1 MAYSSPRSLQGVAP
15 SPAPEGVDRSEEQ
28 LFLVHA
34 PGIDTEELVR
44 QLRLNTATRSLLPHP
59 AAAIGRAR
67 MQAQRQALRASLNDL
82 KRSMRD
88 YGLVDSHRK
97 GLLGWLDLRVK
108 RGLRKLFQRHLLQ
121 ERRVHLKLL
130 KSLGRIIDYLETED
144 KTLRLSLDR
153 CQQEYEQAGG
163 AGGAWPEADETT
175 SPTEASARGR
185 RAGTANQLS

>member
-1 MAYSSPRSLQGVAP
+1 MAYPPARPSQEIAP
-15 SPAPEGVDRSEEQ
+15 PLAPEGMDRSEEE

-34 PGIDTEELVR
+34 PGIDNEELMR
-44 QLRLNTATRSLLPHP
+44 QVRLNAATRSLLPHP

-67 MQAQRQALRASLNDL
+67 MQAQRQALLASLNDL

-97 GLLGWLDLRVK
+97 GLFGWLDLRVK

-121 ERRVHLKLL
+121 EHRVHLKLL

-144 KTLRLSLDR
+144 QALRLSLDR
-153 CQQEYEQAGG
+153 CQQEYEQASG
-163 AGGAWPEADETT
+163 ARGPWPEAGEVT
-175 SPTEASARGR
+175 SPTAKCPVQVAAQELP
-185 RAGTANQLS
+185 TY

>member
-1 MAYSSPRSLQGVAP
+1 MAYPPPRP
-15 SPAPEGVDRSEEQ
+15 SQEIPARPAPQGTHRSEE

-34 PGIDTEELVR
+34 PGIDREELIR
-44 QLRLNTATRSLLPHP
+44 QIRLNAATRSLLPHP

-67 MQAQRQALRASLNDL
+67 VLAQRQALLASLHDL

-144 KTLRLSLDR
+144 QVLRLCLDR
-153 CQQEYEQAGG
+153 CQQEDEQASRRRG
-163 AGGAWPEADETT
+163 ALPEAGEETSST
-175 SPTEASARGR
+175 AKRAIQAATQELPTY
-185 RAGTANQLS
+185 